1 MRNPRT
7 VTATPGAR
15 HVVIDCTTECRFPG
29 NNYWRTA
36 DPQVERTEPS
46 GADRG
51 DVVTCPSLLTRRP
64 AVGDAVDSVVARL
77 RAEDTLG
84 QFARFV
90 LVGASTTLVY
100 ALLFATLERL
110 GYLPAHVAATAVS
123 TLLANEMHRR
133 LTFHAGE
140 RVHWLT
146 AQLEASGVTVIGLLL
161 TSTSLG
167 VLNSL
172 VPDASVITQV
182 ALVVAVT
189 GLVGLMRF
197 IALRWLFRPR
207 ATTTA

>member
-1 MRNPRT
+1 M
-7 VTATPGAR
+7 
-15 HVVIDCTTECRFPG
+15 
-29 NNYWRTA
+29 
-36 DPQVERTEPS
+36 
-46 GADRG
+46 
-51 DVVTCPSLLTRRP
+51 TCPSLLTRRP
-64 AVGDAVDSVVARL
+64 EVGDAVDSVVARV

-84 QFARFV
+84 QFTRFV

-100 ALLFATLERL
+100 ALFFAALQGL

-146 AQLEASGVTVIGLLL
+146 AQLEAGGVTVIGLLL
-161 TSTSLG
+161 TSASLG

-172 VPDASVITQV
+172 VPGASVVTQV
-182 ALVVAVT
+182 ALVVTVT

-207 ATTTA
+207 AGATA

>member
-1 MRNPRT
+1 M
-7 VTATPGAR
+7 
-15 HVVIDCTTECRFPG
+15 
-29 NNYWRTA
+29 
-36 DPQVERTEPS
+36 
-46 GADRG
+46 
-51 DVVTCPSLLTRRP
+51 TCPSLLTRRP

-146 AQLEASGVTVIGLLL
+146 AQLEAGGVTVIGLLL
-161 TSTSLG
+161 SSAALG
-167 VLNSL
+167 VLDSFAPDAGVLAQVSL
-172 VPDASVITQV
+172 VVT
-182 ALVVAVT
+182 VT

-197 IALRWLFRPR
+197 VALRWLFRPR
-207 ATTTA
+207 TLATA

>member
-1 MRNPRT
+1 M
-7 VTATPGAR
+7 
-15 HVVIDCTTECRFPG
+15 
-29 NNYWRTA
+29 
-36 DPQVERTEPS
+36 
-46 GADRG
+46 
-51 DVVTCPSLLTRRP
+51 TCPSLLTRRP

-77 RAEDTLG
+77 RAEDTFG

-100 ALLFATLERL
+100 TLLFAALERL

-146 AQLEASGVTVIGLLL
+146 AQVEASGVTVIGLLL

-172 VPDASVITQV
+172 VPDAGVGTQV

-207 ATTTA
+207 ATRTA

>member
-1 MRNPRT
+1 
-7 VTATPGAR
+7 
-15 HVVIDCTTECRFPG
+15 
-29 NNYWRTA
+29 
-36 DPQVERTEPS
+36 
-46 GADRG
+46 
-51 DVVTCPSLLTRRP
+51 VTCPSLLTRRP
-64 AVGDAVDSVVARL
+64 AVGDAVDSVVTRV

-100 ALLFATLERL
+100 ALLFAALERL

-146 AQLEASGVTVIGLLL
+146 AQLEAGGVTVIGLLL
-161 TSTSLG
+161 TSTALG

-172 VPDASVITQV
+172 VPDAGVPAQV

-207 ATTTA
+207 ATTAA

>member
-1 MRNPRT
+1 
-7 VTATPGAR
+7 
-15 HVVIDCTTECRFPG
+15 
-29 NNYWRTA
+29 
-36 DPQVERTEPS
+36 
-46 GADRG
+46 
-51 DVVTCPSLLTRRP
+51 VTCPSLLTRRP
-64 AVGDAVDSVVARL
+64 AVGDAVDSVVARV
-77 RAEDTLG
+77 RAKDTIG

-100 ALLFATLERL
+100 ALLFAALQRL
-110 GYLPAHVAATAVS
+110 GYLTAHVAATAVS

-133 LTFHAGE
+133 LTFRAGE

-146 AQLEASGVTVIGLLL
+146 AQLEAGGVTVIGLLL
-161 TSTSLG
+161 TSTALG

-172 VPDASVITQV
+172 VPDVGVPVQV
-182 ALVVAVT
+182 ALVVTVT

>member
-1 MRNPRT
+1 
-7 VTATPGAR
+7 
-15 HVVIDCTTECRFPG
+15 
-29 NNYWRTA
+29 
-36 DPQVERTEPS
+36 
-46 GADRG
+46 
-51 DVVTCPSLLTRRP
+51 VTCPSLLTRRP
-64 AVGDAVDSVVARL
+64 VVGDAVDSVVARV

-100 ALLFATLERL
+100 ALFFAALETL

-146 AQLEASGVTVIGLLL
+146 AQLEAGGVTVIGLLL
-161 TSTSLG
+161 TSASLA

-172 VPDASVITQV
+172 APDAGVATQV
-182 ALVVAVT
+182 TLVVTVT

-207 ATTTA
+207 AASPA

>member
-1 MRNPRT
+1 
-7 VTATPGAR
+7 
-15 HVVIDCTTECRFPG
+15 
-29 NNYWRTA
+29 
-36 DPQVERTEPS
+36 
-46 GADRG
+46 
-51 DVVTCPSLLTRRP
+51 VTCPSLLTRRP
-64 AVGDAVDSVVARL
+64 AAGDAVDSVVARV
-77 RAEDTLG
+77 RAEDTIG

-100 ALLFATLERL
+100 ALLFAALQRL
-110 GYLPAHVAATAVS
+110 GYLTAHVAATAVS

-146 AQLEASGVTVIGLLL
+146 AQLEAGGVTVIGLLL
-161 TSTSLG
+161 TSTALG

-172 VPDASVITQV
+172 VPHVGVPIQV
-182 ALVVAVT
+182 ALVVTVT

>member
-1 MRNPRT
+1 M
-7 VTATPGAR
+7 
-15 HVVIDCTTECRFPG
+15 
-29 NNYWRTA
+29 
-36 DPQVERTEPS
+36 
-46 GADRG
+46 
-51 DVVTCPSLLTRRP
+51 TCPSLLTRRP
-64 AVGDAVDSVVARL
+64 AVGDAVGSVVARV
-77 RAEDTLG
+77 RGEDTLG

-100 ALLFATLERL
+100 AVLFATLEEL

-146 AQLEASGVTVIGLLL
+146 AQLEAGGVTVIGLLL
-161 TSTSLG
+161 SSTALG
-167 VLNSL
+167 VLDSFA
-172 VPDASVITQV
+172 PDASIAAQV
-182 ALVVAVT
+182 SLVVTVT

-207 ATTTA
+207 TVTTA

>member
-1 MRNPRT
+1 
-7 VTATPGAR
+7 
-15 HVVIDCTTECRFPG
+15 
-29 NNYWRTA
+29 
-36 DPQVERTEPS
+36 
-46 GADRG
+46 
-51 DVVTCPSLLTRRP
+51 VTCPSLLTRRP
-64 AVGDAVDSVVARL
+64 VVGDAVDSVVARV

-100 ALLFATLERL
+100 ALFFATLESL

-146 AQLEASGVTVIGLLL
+146 AQLEAGGVTVIGLLL
-161 TSTSLG
+161 TSASLA

-172 VPDASVITQV
+172 VPDAGVATQV
-182 ALVVAVT
+182 TLVVTVT

-207 ATTTA
+207 AASPA

>member
-1 MRNPRT
+1 M
-7 VTATPGAR
+7 
-15 HVVIDCTTECRFPG
+15 
-29 NNYWRTA
+29 
-36 DPQVERTEPS
+36 
-46 GADRG
+46 
-51 DVVTCPSLLTRRP
+51 TCPSLLSRRP
-64 AVGDAVDSVVARL
+64 AVGDAVDGAVARL

-90 LVGASTTLVY
+90 LVGVSTTLVY
-100 ALLFATLERL
+100 ALLFATLQRL
-110 GYLPAHVAATAVS
+110 GYLTAHVAATAVS

-146 AQLEASGVTVIGLLL
+146 AQLGAGGVTVIGLLL

-167 VLNSL
+167 VLKSL
-172 VPDASVITQV
+172 VPDAGVLTQV
-182 ALVVAVT
+182 ALVVTVT

-207 ATTTA
+207 AKTA

>member
-1 MRNPRT
+1 M
-7 VTATPGAR
+7 
-15 HVVIDCTTECRFPG
+15 
-29 NNYWRTA
+29 
-36 DPQVERTEPS
+36 
-46 GADRG
+46 
-51 DVVTCPSLLTRRP
+51 TCPSLLTRRP
-64 AVGDAVDSVVARL
+64 AVGAAGDSVAARL
-77 RAEDTLG
+77 RAEDTAG

-90 LVGASTTLVY
+90 LVGTSTTLVY

-146 AQLEASGVTVIGLLL
+146 AQLEAGGVTVIGLLL
-161 TSTSLG
+161 TSTALG

-182 ALVVAVT
+182 TLVVAVT

-207 ATTTA
+207 ATRTA

>member
-1 MRNPRT
+1 M
-7 VTATPGAR
+7 
-15 HVVIDCTTECRFPG
+15 
-29 NNYWRTA
+29 
-36 DPQVERTEPS
+36 
-46 GADRG
+46 
-51 DVVTCPSLLTRRP
+51 TCPSLLTCRP
-64 AVGDAVDSVVARL
+64 AVGDAVDGAVARL

-90 LVGASTTLVY
+90 LVGVSTTLVY
-100 ALLFATLERL
+100 ALLFATLQRL
-110 GYLPAHVAATAVS
+110 GYLTAHVAATAVS

-146 AQLEASGVTVIGLLL
+146 AQLEAGGVTVIGLLL

-167 VLNSL
+167 VLKSL
-172 VPDASVITQV
+172 VPDAGVLTQV
-182 ALVVAVT
+182 ALVVTVT

-207 ATTTA
+207 ATTA

>member
-1 MRNPRT
+1 M
-7 VTATPGAR
+7 
-15 HVVIDCTTECRFPG
+15 
-29 NNYWRTA
+29 
-36 DPQVERTEPS
+36 
-46 GADRG
+46 
-51 DVVTCPSLLTRRP
+51 TCPSLLTCRP
-64 AVGDAVDSVVARL
+64 AVGDAVDNVVARV

-100 ALLFATLERL
+100 ALLFAALERL

-123 TLLANEMHRR
+123 TVLANEMHRR

-161 TSTSLG
+161 SSTALG
-167 VLNSL
+167 VLDS
-172 VPDASVITQV
+172 VAPDASVVTQV
-182 ALVVAVT
+182 ALVVTVT

-207 ATTTA
+207 AATTA

>member
-1 MRNPRT
+1 
-7 VTATPGAR
+7 
-15 HVVIDCTTECRFPG
+15 
-29 NNYWRTA
+29 
-36 DPQVERTEPS
+36 
-46 GADRG
+46 
-51 DVVTCPSLLTRRP
+51 VTCPSLLSRRP
-64 AVGDAVDSVVARL
+64 AVGGAVDGAVARL

-90 LVGASTTLVY
+90 LVGVSTTLVY
-100 ALLFATLERL
+100 ALLFTALQRF
-110 GYLPAHVAATAVS
+110 GYLTAHVAATAVS

-146 AQLEASGVTVIGLLL
+146 AQLEAGGVSVIGLLL
-161 TSTSLG
+161 TTTSLG
-167 VLNSL
+167 VLNTL

-182 ALVVAVT
+182 TLVVAVT